1 MALKIQ
7 ERFSIP
13 TRRLNTL
20 MPALFADQSR
30 SSYPLIHPWCAPRV
44 APVYI
49 VSTGFSVTTRCSW
62 LNNRKQLTYA
72 YLVTLL
78 GVLLVTI
85 TTAYTTIRS
94 MLFAQRRFRPN
105 FSSGNFTAN
114 NQFGNFTG
122 ARPFGNVNPYGGV
135 INSLTILAVII
146 AIIGVIWLGICL
158 KKAQAAK
165 PTESHT
171 RHVERHKQDQPDG

>member
-1 MALKIQ
+1 MDDLLFDTIKPEYCTAVKFDFPSRLLLRSNSTIWLL
-7 ERFSIP
+7 ETFSKKTA
-13 TRRLNTL
+13 TR
-20 MPALFADQSR
+20 
-30 SSYPLIHPWCAPRV
+30 IHPWCAPRV
-44 APVYI
+44 PPVYI
-49 VSTGFSVTTRCSW
+49 VSIGFSETTRCSW

-78 GVLLVTI
+78 GVLLATI

-105 FSSGNFTAN
+105 FNSGNFTAT

-135 INSLTILAVII
+135 INGLTILAVII

-158 KKAQAAK
+158 KKA
-165 PTESHT
+165 
-171 RHVERHKQDQPDG
+171 